1 VAVLVKAGLLMRQ
14 YPLSRF
20 LARMACLLSAGVSL
34 APGLAHATEGDFLRP
49 FVEASMGYDSNLFR
63 FTNDAQALASSLAAP
78 IQGIT
83 YQRYGAGLDVDW
95 KQGRQLVTGHIATN
109 QTRFSRYAT
118 LLDNTGQDLSGNWNW
133 QLGNHWSG
141 VLSATQ
147 NKSLAPYT
155 NQFTGT
161 IDNNVVTNDN
171 RTFQANYGFHSNW
184 SGRLQLDHAEHVYS
198 SSLRSFSNS
207 NTTTTTLGLY
217 HLGKVID
224 RLGVELVD
232 LEGEFPN
239 RPVPNALGN
248 RFKEQSFRIAG
259 NWAVSGKSSLSGY
272 IGYAQRSYPEAG
284 QRNYDGMQWRLV
296 GTWLPT
302 GKSQLGATLYR
313 ELRDW
318 ESTTINYV
326 SADGINL
333 SAAWQVLPKTRII
346 VQGSNEQISYVGIS
360 GHEQETILSLSA
372 NYEAWRGGDIAAGLQ
387 RSWRRA
393 DDVTREYD
401 SSMLFVSTNLK
412 F

>member
-1 VAVLVKAGLLMRQ
+1 VAILVKAGLLMRQ
-14 YPLSRF
+14 YPLPCY
-20 LARMACLLSAGVSL
+20 LARLACLLSVGVSL
-34 APGLAHATEGDFLRP
+34 TPGFADAAEGDFLRP

-63 FTNDAQALASSLAAP
+63 FASDAQALASSLAAP

-95 KQGRQLVTGHIATN
+95 KQGRQQVTGHIAAN
-109 QTRFSRYAT
+109 QTQFSRYAN
-118 LLDNTGQDLSGNWNW
+118 LLDNSGQDLSGNWNW
-133 QLGNHWSG
+133 QLGNRWSG

-155 NQFTGT
+155 NQFTGN
-161 IDNNVVTNDN
+161 IVNNVVTNDSQ
-171 RTFQANYGFHSNW
+171 TFQANYGFHSNW
-184 SGRLQLDHAEHVYS
+184 SARLQLDHTEHSYT
-198 SSLRSFSNS
+198 SLLQSFSNS

-232 LEGEFPN
+232 REGEFPD

-248 RFKEQSFRIAG
+248 RFKEKSFRIAG
-259 NWAVSGKSSLSGY
+259 NWAVSGKSSFSGF
-272 IGYAQRSYPEAG
+272 IGYAQRSYPEVG

-346 VQGSNEQISYVGIS
+346 AQGSNERISYVGIS
-360 GHEQETILSLSA
+360 DHEQETILSLSA
-372 NYEAWRGGDIAAGLQ
+372 NYGVWRGGGIAAGLQ

-393 DDVTREYD
+393 DNVARDYD
-401 SSMLFVSTNLK
+401 SSMLFLSTSLK